1 MFLSDMESG
10 QSGKVVCF
18 HGGHRMVARLESMGV
33 RIGKTVKKLSNMPG
47 RGPAVVQVEGTQ
59 GAAGVGMARR
69 IEVRL
74 ERDGDKETEGES
86 DV

>member
-1 MFLSDMESG
+1 
-10 QSGKVVCF
+10 
-18 HGGHRMVARLESMGV
+18 MVARLESMGV

-59 GAAGVGMARR
+59 VAVGVGMARR